1 MSLTVLLIIIGI
13 FIIAFFIV
21 KGIEKLVKRH
31 FFKVKSV
38 LTATTAYDL
47 CKLYKKRIISRRQL
61 VQELSSWIFV
71 PENPNASNLKE
82 EWRNIL
88 PPDPFGSF
96 EDQIGKAYEDRL
108 INQEI
113 YDELLAIYKTS
124 DNSEKDEDDNDY

>member
-1 MSLTVLLIIIGI
+1 MSLTTLLIVVGI
-13 FIIAFFIV
+13 FILAFFLI

-31 FFKVKSV
+31 FLKVKSV

-61 VQELSSWIFV
+61 IQELSSWIFV
-71 PENPNASNLKE
+71 PENPEVGNLKE
-82 EWRNIL
+82 EWRAIL

-96 EDQIGKAYEDRL
+96 EDQIGKAYQDRL
-108 INQEI
+108 ISREI

-124 DNSEKDEDDNDY
+124 DDIGKDEDNGN